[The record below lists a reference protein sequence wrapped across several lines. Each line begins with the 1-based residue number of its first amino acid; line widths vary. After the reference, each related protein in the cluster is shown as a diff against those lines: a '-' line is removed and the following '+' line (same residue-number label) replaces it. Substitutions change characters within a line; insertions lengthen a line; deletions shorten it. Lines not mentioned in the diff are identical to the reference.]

1 MKAFLIEHCKESRGK
16 QRIGKTRG
24 LLKKIEDTKETF
36 HAKTGTIKDRNSKDI
51 TEVEPGRL
59 QSMGSHRVGHD

>member
-1 MKAFLIEHCKESRGK
+1 MKAFLIEHCKEIRGN

-24 LLKKIEDTKETF
+24 LLKKIEDTKETC

-51 TEVEPGRL
+51 TEVEEIKKR
-59 QSMGSHRVGHD
+59 